1 MQVPIVKKQRPL
13 EYVSVTLIRDE
24 ILNVLETAFASI
36 SSGKGKFFRQLQQNG
51 RVQPEFHVTLI
62 HRAAAAA
69 HPTLWQKYSERHE
82 QAGDA
87 GDAGNKLGV
96 CQVLLERIVW
106 DNRIMTIVA
115 RLVGEDWE
123 CANEVAHVTVG
134 TSGPEVKPKESNDLL
149 KRWLLEGSG
158 DESGIG
164 EVAIEGRHVV
174 DGVVRGI
181 LSR

>member
-13 EYVSVTLIRDE
+13 EYISVTLIKDD
-24 ILNVLETAFASI
+24 ILNILETAFASI
-36 SSGKGKFFRQLQQNG
+36 SSNKGKFFRQLQQNG

-69 HPTLWQKYSERHE
+69 HPALWQKYSKDHE

-87 GDAGNKLGV
+87 ENKLGV

-134 TSGPEVKPKESNDLL
+134 TSGPEVKQKESNDLL

-158 DESGIG
+158 DGSGIG